1 MADNKS
7 TKEITNEEVT
17 TVETSLNIIESDT
30 TEVLDND
37 QFIVRNEDIAS
48 SFYCDGSELLYPE
61 YKKDGVTKS
70 KLAGKSYWI
79 ITFNGKAFTTRDRRF
94 VEALAINDLYSVKM
108 KKDGDY
114 LSLVNF
120 TPASAKLN
128 HQNLMNQIGNSE
140 DERRERQAISLKRI
154 SYINSINL
162 KDVVP
167 DEDLVK
173 SLMAAV

>member
-1 MADNKS
+1 MADAKT
-7 TKEITNEEVT
+7 TKEIA
-17 TVETSLNIIESDT
+17 VETIDIVETAQVIESDT
-30 TEVLDND
+30 TTEVLDSD

-61 YKKDGVTKS
+61 FKKDGVTKN

-79 ITFNGKAFTTRDRRF
+79 VTFNGKAFTTRDRRF
-94 VEALAINDLYSVKM
+94 IEALAINDLYAVKM

-114 LSLVNF
+114 LSLVNY
-120 TPASAKLN
+120 TLASAKLN
-128 HQNLMNQIGNSE
+128 HQTLMNQIANAE

-173 SLMAAV
+173 SLMSAI